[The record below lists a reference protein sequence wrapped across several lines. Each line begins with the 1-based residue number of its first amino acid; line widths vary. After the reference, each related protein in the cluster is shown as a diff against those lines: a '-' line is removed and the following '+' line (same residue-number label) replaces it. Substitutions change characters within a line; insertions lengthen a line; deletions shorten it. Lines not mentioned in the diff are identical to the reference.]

1 MQLKRSGT
9 TMSRAVAILAAV
21 LVALVA
27 CALATLAMPIR
38 QWRTG
43 ESEVPV
49 LPVVTG
55 GPRVAMPARVWI
67 DTDAACGHGRTTDPD
82 DCLAL
87 LMLAR
92 SREIA
97 IVGISTVFGNASLEV
112 TDATTRELVEI
123 LHREG
128 TKTGPVYRGAAQA
141 TTAAPAVTSS
151 DADAALRQA
160 LANGPLTIV
169 ALGPLTSIAS
179 ALADRPDLQR
189 NVARLIAVMGRRPGH
204 LFHPSEA
211 SGRGMLFGHGPVF
224 RDFNFDQDRHA
235 AIQVLG
241 MRLPM
246 TLIPYEAA
254 RQLSVSH
261 ADLAQFGAQ
270 RGSAAWVAS
279 RSRGWLAYWEEDVGR
294 NGFYPFDLLA
304 AVYAVRPDLLN
315 CAEPQAWIGRDLK
328 LWGWIYG
335 PDALLVGQERELTT
349 QAQAAGPVIYCQ
361 QVDSRAHEW
370 IMSRLTGRPGA

>member
-1 MQLKRSGT
+1 MQSKRSGT
-9 TMSRAVAILAAV
+9 MMSRAVAILAAV
-21 LVALVA
+21 LVAPVA
-27 CALATLAMPIR
+27 LLLATFAMPIQ

-43 ESEVPV
+43 ESEVSA

-67 DTDAACGHGRTTDPD
+67 DTDAACGRGRTTDAD

-92 SREIA
+92 AREIE
-97 IVGISTVFGNASLEV
+97 IVGVSTVFGNAALEV
-112 TDATTRELVEI
+112 TDATTRELI
-123 LHREG
+123 AMLHREG
-128 TKTGPVYRGAAQA
+128 TKTGPVY
-141 TTAAPAVTSS
+141 
-151 DADAALRQA
+151 
-160 LANGPLTIV
+160 NGPLTVV
-169 ALGPLTSIAS
+169 ALGPLTNIAS
-179 ALADRPDLQR
+179 ALADRPELQR

-211 SGRGMLFGHGPVF
+211 SGHGMLFGHGPVF
-224 RDFNFDQDRHA
+224 RDFNFDQDRRA

-254 RQLSVSH
+254 RQLSLSH
-261 ADLAQFGAQ
+261 ADLVQLEAQS
-270 RGSAAWVAS
+270 GSAAWVAS

-335 PDALLVGQERELTT
+335 PEALLVGASRERAT

-361 QVDSRAHEW
+361 QVDSRAHAW
-370 IMSRLTGRPGA
+370 IMSRLTSRPGA